1 MLFYERIKPSEKK
14 ELEDEEA
21 QVSEEEEAP
30 KYKVDLSKELADVGY
45 QLFYLFCVILCN
57 GDHNILILD

>member
-45 QLFYLFCVILCN
+45 QKIKDLYVVLSFLC
-57 GDHNILILD
+57 HPV